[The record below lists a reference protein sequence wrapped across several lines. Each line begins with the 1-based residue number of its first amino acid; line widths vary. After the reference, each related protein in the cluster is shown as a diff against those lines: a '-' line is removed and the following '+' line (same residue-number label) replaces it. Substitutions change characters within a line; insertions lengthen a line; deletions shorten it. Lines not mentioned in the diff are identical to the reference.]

1 LPEDREAFWHVG
13 VVVEDVDRAA
23 REFGELLSIEFTQ
36 SRDAPAVHSRVS
48 FGYGTPPMVELL
60 EHWPGGPYDDPALGP
75 RVDHLAVWAEELER
89 DTDRLVE
96 QGLELET
103 WFGPGLGAHLRCPA
117 SGIRIALHDPDNRD
131 RIYTELW
138 HTRVLPGSCSRIKQP
153 MAGVTAVVA
162 DLDLAMKE
170 LSLLLGDAFSAET
183 GKARVDLVETD
194 DPSSPPGLRSLD
206 WWATDPEVEQT
217 RFADIDVRL
226 LDERLMFLS
235 PAERALER
243 QT

>member
-23 REFGELLSIEFTQ
+23 REFGELLSIQFTQ
-36 SRDAPAVHSRVS
+36 SREAPAVQSRVS
-48 FGYGTPPMVELL
+48 FGYGPPPMVELL
-60 EHWPGGPYDDPALGP
+60 QSWPGGPYDESALGP

-117 SGIRIALHDPDNRD
+117 SGVRIALHDPDNRD
-131 RIYTELW
+131 RIYSELW
-138 HTRVLPGSCSRIKQP
+138 HTRVVPGSRSHIKQP

-162 DLDLAMKE
+162 DLDLAIKE
-170 LSLLLGDAFSAET
+170 LRVVLGDAFSAED

-194 DPSSPPGLRSLD
+194 DPSCSPGLRSLD
-206 WWATDPEVEQT
+206 WWATEHEVERT
-217 RFADIDVRL
+217 RVADIEIRL

-235 PAERALER
+235 PADRALEPHR
-243 QT
+243 